1 MINKNTIKNL
11 GFSAFAIAMLSL
23 SSCSTTPKSSLPDG
37 HTAKTSLDYPGV
49 YLGVLP
55 CADCSGI
62 KTRIYLNKDN
72 TYILQQDYLG
82 KNGTSIL
89 ENGTYSFD
97 ESGNVVNLKPKTK
110 NGQSLK
116 LFVGEDNISMLNQD
130 GTKITTSLKDHYV
143 LTKDYNELLN
153 KKWYLK
159 EMYGKAFD
167 AQKTSKKEGYLSLD
181 EKTSRYSS
189 NAGCNQMN
197 GAFTIEPGNK
207 INFNQGMS
215 TMMACQDMEAET
227 TFGKV
232 LKETKYFDV
241 QLDKLLLLNSKHET
255 IATFKVPVSKL

>member
-1 MINKNTIKNL
+1 MINKNVIKNL
-11 GFSAFAIAMLSL
+11 GFSAFVIATLSL
-23 SSCSTTPKSSLPDG
+23 SSCATTPKSSLPDG

-72 TYILQQDYLG
+72 TYVLQQEYLG
-82 KNGTSIL
+82 KNATNIV
-89 ENGTYSFD
+89 EDGTYSFD
-97 ESGNVVNLKPKTK
+97 ESGNVVTIKPKTK
-110 NGQSLK
+110 NGQSFK
-116 LFVGEDNISMLNQD
+116 LFVGQDHLSMLNQD
-130 GTKITTSLKDHYV
+130 GTKITSSLKDHYV
-143 LTKDYNELLN
+143 FTKDYNEILN

-167 AQKTSKKEGYLSLD
+167 AQKTNKKEGYISLD
-181 EKTSRYSS
+181 EKTSKFSS

-207 INFNQGMS
+207 INFNAVMT
-215 TMMACQDMEAET
+215 TMMACQDMEAEA

-241 QLDKLLLLNSKHET
+241 QLDKLLLMNNKRET